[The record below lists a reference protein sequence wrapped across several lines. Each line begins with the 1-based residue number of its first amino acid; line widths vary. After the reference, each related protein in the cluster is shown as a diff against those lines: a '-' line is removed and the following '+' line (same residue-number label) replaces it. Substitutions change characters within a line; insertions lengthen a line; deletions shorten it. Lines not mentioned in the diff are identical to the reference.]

1 MSLQLVTSAVTTE
14 TIKAGFVTAASF
26 MKDASAKISPVA
38 SKFFLFYT
46 LYSMY
51 EAALSDIFCLK
62 TFRHG
67 TSPYAA
73 ARIAWTGPDLKRAG
87 QEGEA
92 AYYKSTTG
100 QESVWARRDQDL
112 QAFYVV
118 EDVCADKRSSIVMNY
133 MLPKF
138 TAKAYS
144 LRSTVTFIG
153 SLIPLP
159 NSWKGGLIKKVVQVI
174 ETDARVGCLS
184 FLCPTVKFHLH
195 PDRVKDIN
203 TYYDSEIDN
212 AMIFYKD
219 EPSAGDGALYTTD
232 QFSVLDIGIVGVLK
246 NGIGSG
252 TIKRIQENRNQ
263 FLWGIAQLVTA
274 VAFTAF
280 FIPGVIPGG
289 WVVVSAVT
297 SILALGRFGAIS
309 GYAMLP
315 TIGPFLFYAGFQL

>member
-1 MSLQLVTSAVTTE
+1 MSLSSVASVVMTE
-14 TIKAGFVTAASF
+14 TIKAGFITAACF
-26 MKDASAKISPVA
+26 MKHMVAKISPVA
-38 SKFFLFYT
+38 NKFFVYYT

-51 EAALSDIFCLK
+51 EAALSDTLCLK

-92 AYYKSTTG
+92 AYYKTTTG
-100 QESVWARRDQDL
+100 YDSKWAARDQAL

-118 EDVCADKRSSIVMNY
+118 EDVCSDNSGSAVWNY
-133 MLPKF
+133 IATKM

-159 NSWKGGLIKKVVQVI
+159 NSWKGGLIETIVQLI
-174 ETDARVGCLS
+174 ETDSRLGILGL
-184 FLCPTVKFHLH
+184 LCPTVKFHLH
-195 PDRVKDIN
+195 PDRVEDEN
-203 TYYDSEIDN
+203 THYRTDN
-212 AMIFYKD
+212 AIRFQRD
-219 EPSAGDGALYTTD
+219 EPSAGAGALYTTD
-232 QFSVLDIGIVGVLK
+232 RFSVLDIGIVGVLK
-246 NGIGSG
+246 NGISSDM
-252 TIKRIQENRNQ
+252 IKRIQENRNQ
-263 FLWGIAQLVTA
+263 FLWGIAQCVTA

-289 WVVVSAVT
+289 WVVVSAAT
-297 SILALGRFGAIS
+297 SILALERFGEIGAF
-309 GYAMLP
+309 AMLP